1 MKLAVTYENG
11 AIFQHFG
18 HTETVKIYTVENGK
32 VGASEVIGT
41 EGHGHGALAAFLK
54 EKGVAALICGGLGG
68 GAIAG
73 LQEAGISIYAGNQ
86 GSADEAAAK
95 FAAGQLAANA
105 EANCHHHGH
114 GEEHSCGNGSCSH

>member
-18 HTETVKIYTVENGK
+18 HTETVKIYTIENGA

-41 EGHGHGALAAFLK
+41 EGHGALAAFLK
-54 EKGVAALICGGLGG
+54 ERGVEALICGGLGG
-68 GAIAG
+68 GAVTA
-73 LQEAGISIYAGNQ
+73 LQEAGIAIYAGNQ

-95 FAAGQLAANA
+95 FAAGQLSANA
-105 EANCHHHGH
+105 EANCHHHDH
-114 GEEHSCGNGSCSH
+114 GAEHSCGNGSCRH

>member
-18 HTETVKIYTVENGK
+18 HTETVKIYTIENGA

-54 EKGVAALICGGLGG
+54 EKGVEALICGGLGG
-68 GAIAG
+68 GAVAA
-73 LQEAGISIYAGNQ
+73 LQEAGIAIYAGNQ

-95 FAAGQLAANA
+95 FAAGQLSANA
-105 EANCHHHGH
+105 EANCHHHDH
-114 GEEHSCGNGSCSH
+114 GAEHSCGNGSCRH

>member
-68 GAIAG
+68 GAFPPEGGGGGG
-73 LQEAGISIYAGNQ
+73 LLRG
-86 GSADEAAAK
+86 GSPRGA
-95 FAAGQLAANA
+95 
-105 EANCHHHGH
+105 
-114 GEEHSCGNGSCSH
+114 SCIGMRV